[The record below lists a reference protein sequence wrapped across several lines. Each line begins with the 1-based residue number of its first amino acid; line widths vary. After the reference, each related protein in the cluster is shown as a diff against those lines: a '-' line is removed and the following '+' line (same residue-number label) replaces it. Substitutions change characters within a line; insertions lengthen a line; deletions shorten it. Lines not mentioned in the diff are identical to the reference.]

1 MAVSSFR
8 EQWRQ
13 ALPLV
18 GVPRLLRPW
27 LREPGSLTARCL
39 RHCRDF
45 RVRLLRQESAV
56 PLVEM
61 GVEAD
66 WAFVLQHRGTKLAA
80 MVVVACALGMSTVVF
95 QTVTHNTILTPAVM
109 GLDALYQLLQAVLV
123 LLLGSVGVVALG
135 MVPKFGLE
143 IVCMVVLSVLLVRWL
158 FAGPASSLHLML
170 LVGMVAGILFR
181 SLTSFAMR
189 MIDPNEFASLQDR
202 MFANFNTIQTPLLL
216 PAGILLL
223 LGGGF
228 FWRRRHVLDVLALGR
243 DAAINLGLDYRRQV
257 LQLLLVVCTMVAVS
271 TALVGPVTF
280 FGLLVANMAYQ
291 WMGTRRHAWVL
302 PAVLLWGTV
311 LLLGGQVVLERVLG
325 FNSALSVLVKLSVGV
340 TEFQAPSMRPLPVV
354 PPVLARTAPASR
366 LATPGSSPG
375 IARKRSW

>member
-1 MAVSSFR
+1 MQTANAAAAAVSAS
-8 EQWRQ
+8 
-13 ALPLV
+13 V
-18 GVPRLLRPW
+18 GMRSGHWQRM
-27 LREPGSLTARCL
+27 G
-39 RHCRDF
+39 
-45 RVRLLRQESAV
+45 VRLGTLALLALLAIAAFMTV
-56 PLVEM
+56 

-109 GLDALYQLLQAVLV
+109 GLDALYLLLQAVLV
-123 LLLGSVGVVALG
+123 LTLGAVGVVALG
-135 MVPKFGLE
+135 TVPKFGLE
-143 IVCMVVLSVLLVRWL
+143 IVCMVGLSVLLVRWL
-158 FAGPASSLHLML
+158 FAGHASSLHLML

-216 PAGILLL
+216 PAAGLLL
-223 LGGGF
+223 LGAVF
-228 FWRRRHVLDVLALGR
+228 FWRQRHVLDVLALGR
-243 DAAINLGLDYRRQV
+243 EAAINLGLNYRRQV
-257 LQLLLVVCTMVAVS
+257 LQLLVVVCTMVAIS

-302 PAVLLWGTV
+302 PAVVLWGTV
-311 LLLGGQVVLERVLG
+311 LLLGGQVALERVLG
-325 FNSALSVLVKLSVGV
+325 FNSALSVVVEFVGGLVFIGLL
-340 TEFQAPSMRPLPVV
+340 MRK
-354 PPVLARTAPASR
+354 
-366 LATPGSSPG
+366 G
-375 IARKRSW
+375 KQ

>member
-1 MAVSSFR
+1 MSDSISPISSVVWADPAREHAFQTWLTPLAVQHGLELSTLRPASADASFR
-8 EQWRQ
+8 RY
-13 ALPLV
+13 L
-18 GVPRLLRPW
+18 RLDRSAG
-27 LREPGSLTARCL
+27 GSLIVMDAPPDKENCTPFVQVQGL
-39 RHCRDF
+39 MQQSG
-45 RVRLLRQESAV
+45 LNV
-56 PLVEM
+56 PAIL
-61 GVEAD
+61 D
-66 WAFVLQHRGTKLAA
+66 W
-80 MVVVACALGMSTVVF
+80 
-95 QTVTHNTILTPAVM
+95 N
-109 GLDALYQLLQAVLV
+109 
-123 LLLGSVGVVALG
+123 
-135 MVPKFGLE
+135 
-143 IVCMVVLSVLLVRWL
+143 
-158 FAGPASSLHLML
+158 
-170 LVGMVAGILFR
+170 
-181 SLTSFAMR
+181 
-189 MIDPNEFASLQDR
+189 SLQDR

-325 FNSALSVLVKLSVGV
+325 FNSALSVVVEFVGGLVFIALL
-340 TEFQAPSMRPLPVV
+340 MR
-354 PPVLARTAPASR
+354 R
-366 LATPGSSPG
+366 G
-375 IARKRSW
+375 KQ